1 MSSPSYNNSYK
12 SWMIE
17 PNGNIT
23 GILLKDNINPF
34 QLYRI
39 TVAPLYPGIVGP
51 PVNVYTYA
59 GERELLLMLQSYI

>member
-23 GILLKDNINPF
+23 GILLKGEVGLGQRNGLRDKKKEQREGCLSRGSLEPP
-34 QLYRI
+34 YRGSL
-39 TVAPLYPGIVGP
+39 PSLF
-51 PVNVYTYA
+51 
-59 GERELLLMLQSYI
+59 